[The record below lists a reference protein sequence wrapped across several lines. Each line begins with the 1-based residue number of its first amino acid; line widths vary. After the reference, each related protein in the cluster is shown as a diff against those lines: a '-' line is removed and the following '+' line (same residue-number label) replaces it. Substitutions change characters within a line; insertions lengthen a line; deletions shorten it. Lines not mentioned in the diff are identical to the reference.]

1 MKNILSKAFMAVCL
15 TAMTFAAIAQ
25 NSFNYQA
32 VIRDGG
38 KVLENKAASLRLSVI
53 SDDSVYYQE
62 KHAVTTNA
70 YGNVNVSVG
79 EGETL
84 RGNFNAIPWET
95 MQVMMQ
101 VEVSTD
107 GSDNYTNMGSM
118 QIMPVPYALYAAH
131 TSVIQP
137 TVATEDPIFEVR
149 DSEGNLMFAVYETG
163 VKVFVDQEGS
173 KAAKSKF
180 AVAGLSEEK
189 GEQSL
194 LTINADGT
202 TVYVDDNSK
211 AAKSKFA
218 VAGQSADKTNYN
230 LLTID
235 GSGSTVYVGGE
246 GKAAKSKFAVAGYS
260 ANKAAENNYSIDGDG
275 STVYVDFTDNSKGSA
290 DVLSIDGSQATFYV
304 DDTKEGKAAKSSFAV
319 AGRSAGKSVDT
330 AFIIDGSGTLIYID
344 DIVGSDKGDVSRFIV
359 AGLTANNS
367 GNYNDKFFTINRDST
382 RIYIN
387 DEPVVADTTGT
398 GTTPVVT
405 PSFASAFAIVGMT
418 QKTELLT
425 VNKDSTTIK
434 VDTYVAEE
442 VQSTTGVVEKVVDD
456 IKPDKVYSTGTI
468 LALLFYDGSSDSIGT
483 ATTYA
488 YYHSENGEYLY
499 LKFNVG
505 GYTEYHNC
513 WFCNGKIH
521 EQVCSN
527 NGYGGYGGYGGYYSY
542 YQQSYVGEFLE
553 PRDWDGKSI
562 LLLMERALRD
572 SGYAVMPNNGAN
584 YFYLKDESEKYIVSS
599 ENNIVTGLRG
609 ENGCKI
615 LHENLGTFACIL
627 DSILHLDYY
636 VLGDID
642 WGNLDGTQKYG
653 YALFGDEVITDNII
667 AMESKFA
674 NTEFENEAEA
684 YRYRYDLYRYGLSDF
699 ENMFASF
706 DKGFKV
712 QVESDANGKVEV
724 SNIQESYTLGQTVE
738 FEAIPDD
745 DYMFVSW
752 SDGSTQNPR
761 TITVMSDTT
770 LKASFDRA
778 AFYVKE
784 GGDDNAA
791 GTIDAPLATING
803 AVHRI
808 TENAKNIDGSYYK
821 TFIIKVDG
829 TLYGAQNIG
838 AEFDAAFPNYEIS
851 ELVLEG
857 AHKSVAGQEPTDVLD
872 GQFDET
878 DRGSTLYINSKAP
891 ITIRNMKITGG
902 CDVSGGGLYLW
913 GNITDVTLDDGTLIT
928 GNRAINVVSGED
940 IVYGQ
945 GGGVYSCG
953 AWRLAIKQGAVITG
967 NTATYGGGFAD
978 NPASI
983 IIDGGSVVGNTATS
997 GLGNDI
1003 SSYYGVS
1010 IGGDANVGDIYLKK
1024 DGSNNRGI
1032 TIISNLT
1039 NSDLSVSVSADDL
1052 FDIYFNEGTE
1062 IVTLKDGVT
1071 MSADEVLSKFSFQG
1085 LWKLNPDD
1093 RKLRCLVEFEGD
1105 GADIGPMPPV
1115 QEFAKG
1121 EHATVEEPVIEPERD
1136 GYKFLGWYT
1145 SADGGETLSEAPFD
1159 FDTEFNFGGEENG
1172 SIIKGFKLYAKW
1184 LKAITY
1190 YVKPDGGDNSN
1201 NGLSEQDAFATFD
1214 YALQQIDQLNKPDSV
1229 FRIMIV
1235 GTIGALELSSALN
1248 DKANTIILQGYDEYA
1263 VIDGGFTKSNQG
1275 SALTIG
1281 TTVPVTIN
1289 KLKITGGYAAS
1300 GGGVYIHTGNAS
1312 LNAYVTIGSG
1322 TLITEN
1328 TAEGHD
1334 GQAGGGG
1341 IFSSDGTLRVFGGEI
1356 SNNTN
1361 TNGTGGGILVYNG
1374 NVNIMGGKITEN
1386 QAASG
1391 GGVYVFQYGNVTIG
1405 GNAKILSNSANEGGG
1420 IYFGSVS
1427 YNVIVGGNAEISG
1440 NSATGNGNGIYAG
1453 YSKLLLKD
1461 NVTIAADNDVYLPIP
1476 YGYDNIATIAVDGTL
1491 SDDNVITITPK
1502 QYNIGEP
1509 VLALVNGATTTI
1521 AAEYFKFTLSDSS
1534 YALGYDGKVRDGVAV
1549 DGKVYAKYP
1558 ITTAVEYTEL
1568 FDVMNNSKFNA
1579 AGMFISIESEADTL
1593 TLENFKPYD
1602 PGSIA
1607 FKGVFDGNGH
1617 TFNIKSVNSDAF
1629 CLVCWKNEGIIQ
1641 NVKVVSEDTVEASN
1655 NGGVAYTRFPG
1666 SICYVNGEKGI
1677 IRNCWNAVSA
1687 NVTFY
1692 GSVGAFCEYNDG
1704 LIVNCINTGSLTGTW
1719 GIDRS
1724 WKGTYAVLGG
1734 ISANN
1739 SGTIVNCVNYGT
1751 ISMATTFRSSTG
1763 LNGAPAAITASSCG
1777 TIQNCYWRQN
1787 CVVNNYGPN
1796 NMIYDDSDV
1805 YVPSQLRTGTATG
1818 CGFFPSDT
1826 VGTLTAGTVTTCGSE
1841 QKLADGTALLN
1852 ALKAYVQASNAISTL
1867 NGRGAE
1873 LKSWKVEDGSH
1884 AAVLDFGN

>member
-1 MKNILSKAFMAVCL
+1 MKNILLKAFMAVCL

-38 KVLENKAASLRLSVI
+38 KVLENKSVSLRLSVI

-246 GKAAKSKFAVAGYS
+246 GKAAKSKFAVSGYS

-344 DIVGSDKGDVSRFIV
+344 DIGGSDKGDVSRFIV

-405 PSFASAFAIVGMT
+405 PSFASAFAIVGLT

-442 VQSTTGVVEKVVDD
+442 VQSTTGVVAKVVDD
-456 IKPDKVYSTGTI
+456 TKPDKVYSTGTI
-468 LALLFYDGSSDSIGT
+468 CASLYYSDGGYSDNYET
-483 ATTYA
+483 TTTYA

-499 LKFNVG
+499 LKLNVG
-505 GYTEYHNC
+505 EYITEYHNY

-521 EQVCSN
+521 EQVYN
-527 NGYGGYGGYGGYYSY
+527 NGYGYGGYGGYGGYYSY
-542 YQQSYVGEFLE
+542 YGYYGYEQQSYVGELLE
-553 PRDWDGKSI
+553 PREWDGKSL
-562 LLLMERALRD
+562 LLLMERTLRD
-572 SGYAVMPNNGAN
+572 SGYAVMPNDGTN
-584 YFYLKDESEKYIVSS
+584 YFYLKDEPENYIVSS
-599 ENNIVTGLRG
+599 ENNIVTGLKG
-609 ENGCKI
+609 ENSYKI
-615 LHENLGTFACIL
+615 IHENLGTFSCIL

-636 VLGDID
+636 DISDFD
-642 WGNLDGTQKYG
+642 WGNLNEKQYG
-653 YALFGDEVITDNII
+653 YALFGDDVITDNII
-667 AMESKFA
+667 AKESEAA
-674 NTEFENEAEA
+674 NTEFRNEAEA

-724 SNIQESYTLGQTVE
+724 YDVQENYTFGQTVTIA
-738 FEAIPDD
+738 AIPDD
-745 DYMFVSW
+745 DYMFASW

-761 TITVMSDTT
+761 AITVVSDTI

-791 GTIDAPLATING
+791 GTVNAPLATING
-803 AVHRI
+803 AVQKI
-808 TENAKNIDGSYYK
+808 TEYAESIDNSYYK

-838 AEFDAAFPNYEIS
+838 AENDAAFKNYEIGQ
-851 ELVLEG
+851 LVLEG
-857 AHKSVAGQEPTDVLD
+857 AHTLVAGQNPTDVLD
-872 GQFDET
+872 GQFNEDNMNH
-878 DRGSTLYINSKAP
+878 TLYINSRADV
-891 ITIRNMKITGG
+891 TIRNLKITGG
-902 CDVSGGGLYLW
+902 YSSSGGGIYT
-913 GNITDVTLDDGTLIT
+913 GNYSTVTLDDGTLIT
-928 GNRAINVVSGED
+928 GNIASNE
-940 IVYGQ
+940 
-945 GGGVYSCG
+945 GGGIYNAYTLTVKPG
-953 AWRLAIKQGAVITG
+953 ATITSNRAKIGGGIFDCFLSSSSTTTIKGGTIVE
-967 NTATYGGGFAD
+967 NTAD
-978 NPASI
+978 SL
-983 IIDGGSVVGNTATS
+983 SVSNDVFS
-997 GLGNDI
+997 YKGLT
-1003 SSYYGVS
+1003 
-1010 IGGDANVGDIYLKK
+1010 IGGDANVGDVLLENN
-1024 DGSNNRGI
+1024 GSYTNSGI
-1032 TIISNLT
+1032 KIISNLT
-1039 NSDLSVSVSADDL
+1039 NSDLRVSISGDDL
-1052 FDIYFNEGTE
+1052 FAKYFNEENE
-1062 IVTLKDGVT
+1062 IISIENGVT
-1071 MSADEVLSKFSFQG
+1071 MPIDEILSKFSFQK
-1085 LWKLNPDD
+1085 LWKVSPDD

-1105 GADIGPMPPV
+1105 GADIGTMPPV

-1121 EHATVEEPVIEPERD
+1121 EHETVEEPVIEPERD

-1145 SADGGETLSEAPFD
+1145 SANGGETLSEAPFD
-1159 FDTEFNFGGEENG
+1159 FDTEFNFGGKENG

-1235 GTIGALELSSALN
+1235 GSIGALELSSALN
-1248 DKANTIILQGYDEYA
+1248 GKANTIILQGYDEYA

-1275 SALTIG
+1275 SALTIS
-1281 TTVPVTIN
+1281 TTVPVTIS

-1312 LNAYVTIGSG
+1312 TYVTIGSG

-1361 TNGTGGGILVYNG
+1361 TDGTGGGILVYNG

-1405 GNAKILSNSANEGGG
+1405 GNAQITSNSANMGGG
-1420 IYFGSVS
+1420 ICFGSFLMN
-1427 YNVIVGGNAEISG
+1427 NVVVGGNAAISG
-1440 NSATGNGNGIYAG
+1440 NQATTGNGIYAG
-1453 YSKLLLKD
+1453 DSKLLLKD
-1461 NVTIAADNDVYLPIP
+1461 NVTIAAGNDVYLAIP
-1476 YGYDNIATIAVDGTL
+1476 DGYDNIATIAVDGTL
-1491 SDDNVITITPK
+1491 SDDNVVITITPE

-1509 VLALVNGATTTI
+1509 VLSLVDGAATTI

-1558 ITTAVEYTEL
+1558 ITTAAEYTEL
-1568 FDVMNNSKFNA
+1568 FDVMNNSKINT
-1579 AGMFISIESEADTL
+1579 AGMLISIESEEDTL

-1617 TFNIKSVNSDAF
+1617 TLKIDSICKGRFMVI
-1629 CLVCWKNEGIIQ
+1629 CWQNDGIIQ
-1641 NVKVVSEDTVEASN
+1641 NVKVIKQEEVVCGQENRYPDGFS
-1655 NGGVAYTRFPG
+1655 GG
-1666 SICYVNGEKGI
+1666 ICHQNFGI
-1677 IRNCWNAVSA
+1677 IRNCWSDVSA
-1687 NVTFY
+1687 DVTFVY
-1692 GSVGAFCEYNDG
+1692 PIGGICTHNYAGGVIE
-1704 LIVNCINTGSLTGTW
+1704 NCLNTGNITGHW
-1719 GIDRS
+1719 GKDLPWR
-1724 WKGTYAVLGG
+1724 GEYGVVGG
-1734 ISANN
+1734 ICGANYGTVRN
-1739 SGTIVNCVNYGT
+1739 SVNYGT
-1751 ISMATTFRSSTG
+1751 ISMATTYNVSGVG
-1763 LNGAPAAITASSCG
+1763 LNGIPGAICGALYDGASSCV
-1777 TIQNCYWRQN
+1777 NCYWRQN
-1787 CVVNNYGPN
+1787 CVENTNNSN
-1796 NMIYDDSDV
+1796 NMVYNDSRMRNG
-1805 YVPSQLRTGTATG
+1805 SATG
-1818 CGFFPSDT
+1818 CGFFTSNT
-1826 VGTLTAGTVTTCGSE
+1826 NGTLTAGTEATCGSAQE
-1841 QKLADGTALLN
+1841 LNEKKDLLPALN
-1852 ALKAYVQASNAISTL
+1852 SYVQVKNAISVL
-1867 NGRGAE
+1867 NGE
-1873 LKSWKVEDGSH
+1873 SSVLKSWKVEEGSH